1 MPTRTARRR
10 ATTPATARATAA
22 GGTHGLTPAAFVAPV
37 CTRLP
42 PTAHPPH
49 RRSPP
54 CRLARRVMAAPESA
68 PHIHQVGA
76 CPPAARSGQAR
87 AGTASPNRQAPNSP
101 TIVDNGAARYCPA
114 SRHVTTRRG
123 AATRGGGARRR
134 RGSGARRGAHERAT
148 GGGGVDRRGCRPH
161 PSKSEKRNKDG
172 GWVRDA
178 ATNGAARPR
187 RAGRRRH
194 ARGALPPRPRPTPT
208 TLAPRNPRLRAHPR
222 CLLPSATARPP
233 APLQWRGAAR
243 GGPGGGGGHPQSEGH
258 GG

>member
-1 MPTRTARRR
+1 
-10 ATTPATARATAA
+10 
-22 GGTHGLTPAAFVAPV
+22 
-37 CTRLP
+37 
-42 PTAHPPH
+42 
-49 RRSPP
+49 
-54 CRLARRVMAAPESA
+54 MAAPESA

-243 GGPGGGGGHPQSEGH
+243 GGPGGGGGTHRARDTGVEPPKPQRH
-258 GG
+258 GRNLVGVARRAPPQRTARNSGRAVQPRACPGGGRRS